1 MLVRWR
7 SGCLLAA
14 CGIVLLAST
23 PALPQTPVQSQDV
36 CASCDKQLTLTRAE
50 WDCLAQSI
58 DRYMTVK
65 SDPVLVPFV
74 QCQQGQLPPAEPGLR
89 GDPLILPLQAPTGV
103 ATYRRALR
111 LSKQQLRCLKE
122 KLPAIMLA
130 PPAVFE
136 FDPKCLQGGQTPGSG

>member
-1 MLVRWR
+1 MLVGRR
-7 SGCLLAA
+7 SGWLLAS
-14 CGIVLLAST
+14 CGIVLLGST
-23 PALPQTPVQSQDV
+23 PALPQTPVLSQDA

-74 QCQQGQLPPAEPGLR
+74 QCQQRQSPPVEPGLR
-89 GDPLILPLQAPTGV
+89 ADPLILPRQTPTGV
-103 ATYRRALR
+103 ASYRRALR

-122 KLPAIMLA
+122 KLPAIMQA

-136 FDPKCLQGGQTPGSG
+136 FDPKCLQGGQTPSSG